1 MPSLTLIAL
10 LLASPTA
17 PSDHCATAGVPEMA
31 AATAGEATWA
41 PAVAALRAARE
52 AGCDDPWLALNLARA
67 QRNLALA
74 SRDTEPTCEAAR
86 SHRAVLLRGEPR
98 SAVETTRAHADVL
111 GALCAARQ
119 MRDGARSRRSL
130 ACIALHNYRVAAT
143 ANARAEAPLALDLAD
158 ERAPLESLCTPPVA
172 TPPPPMARPAEPWV
186 PATWAFGG
194 QLAGSLTFPLDV
206 APPGFDVGPHIGAA
220 AELLGEAR
228 HLDPIRLR
236 ALVGYGT
243 GALGFTETPD
253 EYSARR
259 GSWRWHTLTA
269 GVGARWMITDRLDIS
284 TDVLGAVLLDAVQ
297 AVGER
302 EVDATALFEPVQ
314 AVARVGIGYSPGP
327 VPVVRFGLSA
337 TVDLTPRADL
347 GDAGMTTTTLLLG
360 LGYLHPIGRELPP
373 VQRVRK
379 M

>member
-10 LLASPTA
+10 LLAPAAA
-17 PSDHCATAGVPEMA
+17 PPDHCATAGVPEMA
-31 AATAGEATWA
+31 AATAGETTWA

-52 AGCDDPWLALNLARA
+52 TGCDDPWLALNLARA
-67 QRNLALA
+67 ERNLALA
-74 SRDTEPTCEAAR
+74 TGDTKPTCGAAR
-86 SHRAVLLRGEPR
+86 SHHVVLQRGEPR
-98 SAVETTRAHADVL
+98 DAQELTGTHAAVLD
-111 GALCAARQ
+111 ALCAARQ
-119 MRDGARSRRSL
+119 MRDGARADPGL
-130 ACIALHNYRVAAT
+130 ACIALHNYDVAAA
-143 ANARAEAPLALDLAD
+143 ANAVAKLALDLTD
-158 ERAPLESLCTPPVA
+158 ERAPLEAHCAASKPPTA
-172 TPPPPMARPAEPWV
+172 ASRPAEPFVWI

-194 QLAGSLTFPLDV
+194 QLAGSLTFPLDA

-220 AELLGEAR
+220 VDVLGEAR
-228 HLDPIRLR
+228 HLEPIRLR

-243 GALGFTETPD
+243 GALGFTQTPD

-269 GVGARWMITDRLDIS
+269 GVGARWMITDRLDFS

-297 AVGER
+297 VVGER

-347 GDAGMTTTTLLLG
+347 GDAGMTTTTVLLSF
-360 LGYLHPIGRELPP
+360 GYLHPIGRELPP
-373 VQRVRK
+373 MQRVRK
-379 M
+379 R